1 VRKIGMCD
9 HAVRFICIGRIY
21 TNCSVGG
28 SMMSERFMND
38 LVQMISKD
46 DVKREMKVVMRPY
59 INMILNEIYPYLYV
73 SLVFVCI
80 SFLMTLSIFVL
91 LLKKSPNS
99 N

>member
-1 VRKIGMCD
+1 
-9 HAVRFICIGRIY
+9 
-21 TNCSVGG
+21 
-28 SMMSERFMND
+28 MMSERFMND
-38 LVQMISKD
+38 LVQMITKD

-59 INMILNEIYPYLYV
+59 INMLLKEIYPYLYV

-91 LLKKSPNS
+91 LLKKYPNT